1 MGDSVPTHPL
11 SKTGGRPRRVNLRE
25 VVNGIFYILCG
36 GCTWR
41 MMPNDFQL
49 GKRSIITSACG
60 ALLGVATD
68 ESGSTGRV
76 RQQAGRQ
83 LTPVLP

>member
-1 MGDSVPTHPL
+1 
-11 SKTGGRPRRVNLRE
+11 
-25 VVNGIFYILCG
+25 
-36 GCTWR
+36 

-68 ESGSTGRV
+68 ESGSGKEFV
-76 RQQAGRQ
+76 SK
-83 LTPVLP
+83 PDDN